1 MEDINNYSEFTEERY
16 KALYD
21 RIYSQQEKFIS
32 EWTEN
37 SRDREKGFEYSKIMF
52 AAFLSLKVEEG
63 LKEAIESFDSSYP
76 LWLSMPSLMESIE
89 PIRLKMLEKYYQSE
103 VPQPLDIKIKTVER
117 YRLFG
122 FIPWLPKVKEV
133 YDHGELIQRKFYK
146 LDFSKAKLEALGNAK
161 TKQEK
166 DEIGM
171 TLYSLERTEGVKP
184 LEITGMSISGE
195 PTRKRLFHAIVKY
208 RAIHDYFNH
217 LRVSDSS
224 NYKKLTA
231 LYREAVEI
239 DNQVVTEPEVTES
252 QIPEETS
259 ALENI
264 ETSKKRQAIA
274 YYYLLT
280 AGGVKGLLSNKS
292 EFARFI
298 AFMSGYDL
306 QADGKAKNIYNTS
319 FYRIVKLLFGK
330 KTTSFNTSDLDA
342 VVQSFQKLDQGDN
355 SLLAKA
361 IEQLEKDKEA

>member
-1 MEDINNYSEFTEERY
+1 MQ
-16 KALYD
+16 K
-21 RIYSQQEKFIS
+21 K
-32 EWTEN
+32 
-37 SRDREKGFEYSKIMF
+37 
-52 AAFLSLKVEEG
+52 
-63 LKEAIESFDSSYP
+63 
-76 LWLSMPSLMESIE
+76 
-89 PIRLKMLEKYYQSE
+89 
-103 VPQPLDIKIKTVER
+103 
-117 YRLFG
+117 
-122 FIPWLPKVKEV
+122 
-133 YDHGELIQRKFYK
+133 
-146 LDFSKAKLEALGNAK
+146 
-161 TKQEK
+161 KQEK

-217 LRVSDSS
+217 LRVSDAS

-280 AGGVKGLLSNKS
+280 AGGVKGSLSNKS
-292 EFARFI
+292 ELLRFCI
-298 AFMSGYDL
+298 
-306 QADGKAKNIYNTS
+306 N
-319 FYRIVKLLFGK
+319 
-330 KTTSFNTSDLDA
+330 
-342 VVQSFQKLDQGDN
+342 
-355 SLLAKA
+355 
-361 IEQLEKDKEA
+361 